1 MLKGCA
7 ILCLN
12 FTALSFGG
20 FLFMRTAGGYEK
32 EVRHTK
38 PLLVFD
44 AGVALALWI
53 LLFLS

>member
-7 ILCLN
+7 ILCLI